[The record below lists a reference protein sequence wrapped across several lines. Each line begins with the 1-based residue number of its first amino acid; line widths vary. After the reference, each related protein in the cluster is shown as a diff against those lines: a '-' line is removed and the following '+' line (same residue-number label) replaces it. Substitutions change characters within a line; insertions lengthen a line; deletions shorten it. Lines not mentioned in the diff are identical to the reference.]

1 MPPRSED
8 RDFGH
13 PCGRRH
19 PVLAAVSR
27 GCPRAR
33 GRSPRVTHPCATGCQ
48 AEARHPVRLACVR
61 RAASVRSEPGS
72 NSQLEPP
79 SPSGNGLFPAHGI
92 TAQGSPLGPAI
103 SRPPLPKEPPQRRP
117 VRNPPQP
124 PRPGSPPRAPQAPK
138 KRPRAGTAT
147 RTPPRHLSGCLSP
160 ATHKPPPTHPF
171 LPSLPCPKN
180 TATGSTLPP
189 QTQARGTPGRSARS
203 RSRKPYVGAVR
214 AAIKPHFAR
223 KRPTDSRRNPGTPA
237 GACVL
242 EVHRPWQRGSDRWD
256 LSRPDQP
263 HFAAKSGG
271 SRPAA
276 TGLVIQRAPGGRS
289 RRRR

>member
-92 TAQGSPLGPAI
+92 TAQGSPLGPTI

-160 ATHKPPPTHPF
+160 ATQKGRRPRIPSCLLYLVQRTYRGPP
-171 LPSLPCPKN
+171 L
-180 TATGSTLPP
+180 
-189 QTQARGTPGRSARS
+189 RSAALLCRQTTPYSHKAGGQQAPFCAYS
-203 RSRKPYVGAVR
+203 R
-214 AAIKPHFAR
+214 H
-223 KRPTDSRRNPGTPA
+223 
-237 GACVL
+237 
-242 EVHRPWQRGSDRWD
+242 
-256 LSRPDQP
+256 
-263 HFAAKSGG
+263 
-271 SRPAA
+271 
-276 TGLVIQRAPGGRS
+276 
-289 RRRR
+289 